1 MSAVV
6 SAYLLVAPE
15 GFGINTFYGQVAGV
29 CIAGVLM
36 IWFLWWNNLAKQL
49 APVSLPERNSI

>member
-15 GFGINTFYGQVAGV
+15 GFGINTFYGQISGV
-29 CIAGVLM
+29 CIAGVLL
-36 IWFLWWNNLAKQL
+36 IWFLVWHNTAKQL
-49 APVSLPERNSI
+49 ATVIVPEK